1 MDVLSIISIVLL
13 VFVEISVL
21 VYLYRNYITTWN
33 ADKWE
38 ERARKEGW
46 LSSMLEDVIL
56 EVAEVVSTTVIERL
70 KFEYT
75 QAQGTLTRVSKS
87 GETSPQDLG
96 LQMAENILKSMGWK
110 QPNIMLVAKLAS
122 TLGGLINSDEPKREA
137 VLSVGQDLISGVNA
151 RV

>member
-1 MDVLSIISIVLL
+1 MDYVSIISIILL

-46 LSSMLEDVIL
+46 LSTMLEDVIM

-70 KFEYT
+70 KQEYC
-75 QAQGTLTRVSKS
+75 K
-87 GETSPQDLG
+87 
-96 LQMAENILKSMGWK
+96 
-110 QPNIMLVAKLAS
+110 AK
-122 TLGGLINSDEPKREA
+122 ER
-137 VLSVGQDLISGVNA
+137 
-151 RV
+151 

>member
-1 MDVLSIISIVLL
+1 MDIISVVSIVLL

-46 LSSMLEDVIL
+46 LSTMLEDVIL

-75 QAQGTLTRVSKS
+75 QAQGTLTRVAKGGDS
-87 GETSPQDLG
+87 SPQDIG

-110 QPNIMLVAKLAS
+110 SPNIMLVAKLAS
-122 TLGGLINSDEPKREA
+122 TLGGLVNSNEPKSAE

>member
-1 MDVLSIISIVLL
+1 MDIVSLVSIVLL

-21 VYLYRNYITTWN
+21 VFLYRNYITTWN

-87 GETSPQDLG
+87 GNPDELSVG
-96 LQMAENILKSMGWK
+96 LEVAEQVLKGMGWK
-110 QPNIMLVAKLAS
+110 NPNVMMVAKLAQ
-122 TLGGLINSDEPKREA
+122 TLKGLISNDTGPKEGVSLPIGR
-137 VLSVGQDLISGVNA
+137 DLFRA
-151 RV
+151 KP

>member
-1 MDVLSIISIVLL
+1 MDILSIISIVLL

-122 TLGGLINSDEPKREA
+122 TLSGLVSSDKPKGEA